1 MNVFFLSMIF
11 CAFQGLDEE
20 KNQDLVDLEEL
31 INLEKSL
38 LQQDLRIRELLNA
51 QTKAKS
57 GERIPTLTLVPKQS
71 FDVTVSLQDLRQEIL
86 SLQEECEELQ
96 VELDPE
102 PIVVVVE
109 QEEPVEKDPLAKN
122 PHVKPNI
129 KKLGP
134 VLMKLGKWEE
144 AGALY
149 DSQEDSWSKFYSAY
163 CLEMQGK
170 WESALSSYR
179 KLASDSPQSSAGIH
193 AGKVRELLEQRMK
206 FGTVKDYEFYV
217 QKLQA
222 GEIGK

>member
-1 MNVFFLSMIF
+1 MNVLIAMIF
-11 CAFQGLDEE
+11 FAFQVVDDG
-20 KNQDLVDLEEL
+20 KNQDLLDLEEL

-38 LQQDLRIRELLNA
+38 LQQDLHIRELVNA
-51 QTKAKS
+51 QTRAKS
-57 GERIPTLTLVPKQS
+57 GERIPTLTLVPKQP

-86 SLQEECEELQ
+86 SLQQECEELQ
-96 VELDPE
+96 VELEPE

-109 QEEPVEKDPLAKN
+109 PETPVEKDPLAKN
-122 PHVKPNI
+122 PHVKPDT

-134 VLMKLGKWEE
+134 VLMKMGKWEE

-149 DSQEDSWSKFYSAY
+149 DAQEDPWSKFYSAY

-206 FGTVKDYEFYV
+206 FGSIKDYEFYV

-222 GEIGK
+222 GETAK